1 MIQPILPIADVPDE
15 LLRVVNDRLRELD
28 VRVGPGDGTPG
39 PPGPPGSAGVPGE
52 DGTPGTGD
60 GTAPPAPNI
69 TSATVVPRYSCPFN
83 DSMYDLLVTVSL
95 FAANIAD
102 LKKIRVKNSL
112 TGADMLVIAQ
122 PATGWTT
129 TVAVPTDL
137 FPQTRALQSGTA
149 TFNCENADGVVTAS
163 PVVVAFTVQASAVT
177 GFTSAAE
184 VGARLITYQD
194 ATTRL
199 VTCTVGFVPIL
210 NGGQVPQSVYYLLS
224 KDNGSTWTGI
234 NFQRMTAVGN
244 RLDFYSLAPGV
255 DQSWKVAAC
264 TGALPAVSV
273 AITAA
278 NIATLFPG
286 VQISAA
292 FSVVALQLPPANL
305 ISTITIPAGT
315 SAAPYPYDAVRAN
328 KSRYWKIPTI
338 SVSDLGAINAPDAF
352 FLRVTAQD
360 LDISHNAVAPEQ
372 PFAGDQV
379 SPKGQTNVYGP
390 LMGEYGLDG
399 ITIKRTGNIA
409 FVRLRVYLCNR
420 VDGTS
425 LSFKNTLCATLQT
438 AVGGGV
444 GYIDVQVSD
453 GTIPPVSIDGST
465 TFPDP
470 QVTINSAAVRQI
482 YENQFEV
489 SVFWTPT
496 ATSVADAFRGV
507 SVFLEDP
514 DTSEG
519 GSAPLAGT
527 VKLDGTSQA
536 SGTWTP
542 IQQNDSYQSPAV
554 ILVDGSAASRK
565 VRIYTQ
571 AFGTASN
578 AKLQRAN
585 RPNPSPSIQVVVPAK
600 SDSYGSG
607 LEYAWLITNPVATV
621 VKDFDNPAGPYWW
634 LTFGYTKPDASI
646 PLPPGM
652 KEFGGAVTFFERN
665 NDGNYQLNQFLDVL
679 DVNHTSWKTERF
691 AAGAGDA
698 FRVWFASR
706 DIDGRVNKIVP
717 GFTPY
722 ADVVVVYPPVGESS
736 APYITGLT
744 LSNYRHE
751 PQPDGTD
758 IARVDL
764 SWLNPTSPRFAS
776 VEFLRTGVTP
786 PRSMRQ
792 PSSPPVSSVTLDV
805 IDWPKTASAWTIVAI
820 SRDFNG
826 KASDSAATPGP
837 STPSVLWNIGPPTL
851 GTPGGG
857 IEYTPI
863 GGVSAVTITT
873 EQQPGGDGI
882 QQMRH
887 KISGWT
893 NPTDN
898 TFGGMSIARV
908 YPIGDYANA
917 TWWDPPKG
925 ATSFTTDWEP
935 APTSRTFDFFFVSR
949 DMQGRIN
956 SISAANT
963 PKVSHVFTLV
973 PGQLLTSRLPRDW
986 FDEAEFSWPA
996 GGLFV
1001 ADQFAAK
1008 KIYVGSIL
1016 RVGGG
1021 TTANVTDPSFAGQQN
1036 GQIAVY
1042 SNGNVLRAWMGQQTA
1057 TSPGDTVAHTVFGG
1071 WFAELYVGGDNPTN
1085 APIFTNQTGQIFVGG
1100 FAGAPGSG
1108 RYPYISIRDA
1118 ANGEVGRMGA
1128 NIGWSQGGIENTIQ
1142 GAWFRDLA
1150 FGGQNFTDWRFLSKT
1165 DGTVGGTTVQIR
1177 QVNKFTIDYAA
1188 NYAGSGLPNGTN
1200 ASNHLEFGYD
1210 AFVTDNPGD
1219 SSYYKFPGIALY
1231 RNNYDVV
1238 NNPKH
1243 GIAII
1248 NRGIILRGPFNV
1260 GGNLGRVISLV
1271 SYNGDPKGS
1280 DAGSVWW
1287 GDLSMHSYGNGA
1299 VNVQLNSGNSVDGS
1313 SSFILKDAA
1322 GTTNFSVGTTG
1333 NVTIRGTLTM
1343 ANLTLSGNLNV
1354 TGSTTLAGASATS
1367 MSVFGL
1373 LNCQTINTNTYAIT
1387 VGDIN
1392 AAGHRMDIA
1401 TVVSSGI
1408 MQASG
1413 FNPTGL
1419 TGQTVNIAFRDHT
1432 TGALMDLFVNGVNQG
1447 AIQLVFKGGVVTGW
1461 S

>member
-39 PPGPPGSAGVPGE
+39 PPGPPGSAGMPGE
-52 DGTPGTGD
+52 DGDAGTGD

-163 PVVVAFTVQASAVT
+163 PVVVAFSVQASSVT
-177 GFTSAAE
+177 GFTSAGE
-184 VGARLITYQD
+184 VGARYLAEGD
-194 ATTRL
+194 DRTTRL
-199 VTCTVGFVPIL
+199 VSCTVGFVPIL
-210 NGGQVPQSVYYLLS
+210 NGGIVPQSVYYLIS
-224 KDNGSTWTGI
+224 KDNGNAWTGI
-234 NFQRMTAVGN
+234 GFQRMKNVGD
-244 RLDFYSLAPGV
+244 RLDFQSLAPGV
-255 DQSWKVAAC
+255 NQTWKVAAC
-264 TGALPAVSV
+264 TGALAAVSGPIN
-273 AITAA
+273 AG

-286 VQISAA
+286 VQISAGFA
-292 FSVVALQLPPANL
+292 VVALALPPAGL
-305 ISTITIPAGT
+305 ITAITVPAGT
-315 SAAPYPYDAVRAN
+315 STAPYPYDAVRTD
-328 KSRYWKIPTI
+328 KSRYWKIPSVT
-338 SVSDLGAINAPDAF
+338 VSDLGAINTPDAF

-360 LDISHNAVAPEQ
+360 LDAAKNVVAPEH
-372 PFAGDQV
+372 PYAGNVV
-379 SPKGQTNVYGP
+379 SPRGQTNVFEP
-390 LMGEYGLDG
+390 LMGEYGTDG
-399 ITIKRTGNIA
+399 LTVVRTGNIA
-409 FVRLRVYLCNR
+409 WVRLRVYLCNR
-420 VDGTS
+420 VDQTADS
-425 LSFKNTLCATLQT
+425 YKNALCARLQT
-438 AVGGGV
+438 T
-444 GYIDVQVSD
+444 IDVQVSD
-453 GTIPPVSIDGST
+453 GTIPPVTIDGGGIV
-465 TFPDP
+465 FPDP

-482 YENQFEV
+482 YENKFEV

-496 ATSVADAFRGV
+496 ATAVADAFRGV

-519 GSAPLAGT
+519 ATAPLNAT

-542 IQQNDSYQSPAV
+542 IQENDSYQSPAV
-554 ILVDGSAASRK
+554 ILVDGYAAARK
-565 VRIYTQ
+565 VRVYTQ

-585 RPNPSPSIQVVVPAK
+585 RPSPTPSIQVVVPAK
-600 SDSYGSG
+600 SDTYGSG
-607 LEYAWLITNPVATV
+607 LEYAWLITNPIATV
-621 VKDFDNPAGPYWW
+621 VKDFDNPAGPQWW

-652 KEFGGAVTFFERN
+652 KEFGGVVTFYERP
-665 NDGNYQLNQFLDVL
+665 GEARRVAHFLDVL
-679 DVNHTSWKTERF
+679 DVNHTSWKSSTYP
-691 AAGAGDA
+691 AGSGDA

-706 DIDGRVNKIVP
+706 DIDGRVNSIIP
-717 GFTPY
+717 GYTPFV
-722 ADVVVVYPPVGESS
+722 DITVVYPPAGEAS
-736 APYITGLT
+736 APYITGLA

-751 PQPDGTD
+751 TQPDGTD
-758 IARVDL
+758 MAKVDL
-764 SWLNPTSPRFAS
+764 SWVNPTSPRFAS

-786 PRSMRQ
+786 PRSMNP
-792 PSSPPVSSVTLDV
+792 PSSPPVSSMTLSV
-805 IDWPKTASAWTIVAI
+805 IDWPKAAEAWTIVAI

-826 KASDSAATPGP
+826 KASDSAANPVAATPR
-837 STPSVLWNIGPPTL
+837 VVWNIGPPTL

-857 IEYTPI
+857 MEYTPV
-863 GGVSAVTITT
+863 GGVAGVTITT

-887 KISGWT
+887 KIVGWT

-908 YPIGDYANA
+908 YPTADYANA

-935 APTSRTFDFFFVSR
+935 APTSRVFDFFFVSR
-949 DMQGRIN
+949 DMQGRRN
-956 SISAANT
+956 SISAATT
-963 PKVSHVFTLV
+963 PKVSHTFTLV

-986 FDEAEFSWPA
+986 FDETEFSWPA
-996 GGLFV
+996 GDGALFI

-1085 APIFTNQTGQIFVGG
+1085 APIYTNQTGQIFVGG
-1100 FAGAPGSG
+1100 FAGNPGGG

-1118 ANGEVGRMGA
+1118 TNGEVGRIGA
-1128 NIGWSQGGIENTIQ
+1128 NIGWSQGGVENTIQ

-1165 DGTVGGTTVQIR
+1165 DGTAGGTSVQIR
-1177 QVNKFTIDYAA
+1177 QITKFTIDYSA
-1188 NYAGSGLPNGTN
+1188 NYALSGSVNNQN
-1200 ASNHLEFGYD
+1200 ATNHLEFGYD
-1210 AFVTDNPGD
+1210 AFVTDAPAD
-1219 SSYYKFPGIALY
+1219 STYFKFPGIALY

-1248 NRGIILRGPFNV
+1248 NRGIVLRGPNNV
-1260 GGNLGRVISLV
+1260 GGNLGRVAALV
-1271 SYNGDPKGS
+1271 TYNGDPKGN
-1280 DAGSVWW
+1280 DATFGNWW
-1287 GDLSMHSYGNGA
+1287 GDLSMYSYASGQI
-1299 VNVQLNSGNSVDGS
+1299 NVSLNSGSQANGS
-1313 SSFILKDAA
+1313 SSFTLRDAA
-1322 GTTNFSVGTTG
+1322 GTLNFSVGTAG
-1333 NVTIRGTLTM
+1333 EVTIRGT
-1343 ANLTLSGNLNV
+1343 
-1354 TGSTTLAGASATS
+1354 TTLAAVNASS
-1367 MSVFGL
+1367 MVINPGG
-1373 LNCQTINTNTYAIT
+1373 LNCRDINTNGQAI
-1387 VGDIN
+1387 VCGDIN
-1392 AAGHRMDIA
+1392 AAAHRMDIA
-1401 TVVSSGI
+1401 TIVATGTVT
-1408 MQASG
+1408 ASG

-1419 TGQTVNIAFRDHT
+1419 VGQNYNIAFRDGSGGLCT
-1432 TGALMDLFVNGVNQG
+1432 LWVDGVNRG
-1447 AIQLVFKGGVVTGW
+1447 AVQLLVRGGVVIGFQ
-1461 S
+1461 